1 MHVALLLG
9 GDFNCPGIDW
19 STGNLIES
27 YLPLIFRK
35 SLIEFAQ
42 DFLLEQIILEPTR
55 GDNIILDHILAL
67 YTNIKLFL
75 ALVIM
80 MLSLSKCCTIYLLIE
95 GLRSMCTVITEQT
108 GIPCVKKWLKSPGTS
123 IHPYWTSKLYYK
135 DLNSSSSLNGNKPFW
150 K

>member
-1 MHVALLLG
+1 MSRYRLEY
-9 GDFNCPGIDW
+9 
-19 STGNLIES
+19 TGSLTES
-27 YLPLIFRK
+27 YLPLLFRE

-67 YTNIKLFL
+67 YSKFL

-95 GLRSMCTVITEQT
+95 GLRSMCIVITEQT
-108 GIPCVKKWLKSPGTS
+108 GILCMKK
-123 IHPYWTSKLYYK
+123 
-135 DLNSSSSLNGNKPFW
+135 
-150 K
+150 